1 MAEILKYEDV
11 KGLDVKT
18 IDSKVTELRTES
30 FNQRMQKVAAG
41 VEKPHNFKVIKK
53 NIARLLTAKKQLSKG

>member
-11 KGLDVKT
+11 KGWDAKA
-18 IDSKVTELRTES
+18 IDSKITELRTES

-41 VEKPHNFKVIKK
+41 VEKPHNFKIIKK
-53 NIARLLTAKKQLSKG
+53 NIARLLTAKKAIK